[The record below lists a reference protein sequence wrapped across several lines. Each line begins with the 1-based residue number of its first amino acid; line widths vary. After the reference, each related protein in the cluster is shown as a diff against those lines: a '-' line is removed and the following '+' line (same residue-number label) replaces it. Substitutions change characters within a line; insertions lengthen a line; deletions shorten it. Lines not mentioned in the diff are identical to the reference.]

1 MLEST
6 LQAAKSKE
14 QHLSESLV
22 GKVALHTQ
30 SASYQG
36 ETVVKDP
43 EDKMCS
49 NSKLRW
55 LTAEAA
61 APEPL
66 CVSEQASGTRTRL
79 TQWHIDLQHAGA
91 VRANT
96 NP

>member
-6 LQAAKSKE
+6 LQAAKIKE

-43 EDKMCS
+43 EDKVCS
-49 NSKLRW
+49 DSKLRW

-61 APEPL
+61 ATEPP
-66 CVSEQASGTRTRL
+66 CVSEQASGTHL